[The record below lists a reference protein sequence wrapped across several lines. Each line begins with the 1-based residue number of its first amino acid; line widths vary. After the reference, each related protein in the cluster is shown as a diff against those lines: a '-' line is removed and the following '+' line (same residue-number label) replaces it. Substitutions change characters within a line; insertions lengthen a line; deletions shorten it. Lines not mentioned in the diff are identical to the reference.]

1 MLFICWRWVFQ
12 HATCCHPLV
21 YYHVFFYF
29 LLSLA
34 DMLPWSGL
42 RTGLTPPPELSCT
55 ILETKLTFKF
65 FYPCGIYWDT
75 VYCYMK
81 TKRRNFHRKSP
92 PALPSSC
99 WQSPCTHLTSFWEC
113 YILLHIIVA
122 LINIAMKIPVT
133 YTPIFFLSSLSHVCF
148 HHSVTSRIL
157 GNKVKKPA

>member
-1 MLFICWRWVFQ
+1 MSFSACDMLSSTCLLSCFFFIFYYHLQ
-12 HATCCHPLV
+12 TCCHGQAWEL
-21 YYHVFFYF
+21 
-29 LLSLA
+29 
-34 DMLPWSGL
+34 DW
-42 RTGLTPPPELSCT
+42 PPPKLSCT